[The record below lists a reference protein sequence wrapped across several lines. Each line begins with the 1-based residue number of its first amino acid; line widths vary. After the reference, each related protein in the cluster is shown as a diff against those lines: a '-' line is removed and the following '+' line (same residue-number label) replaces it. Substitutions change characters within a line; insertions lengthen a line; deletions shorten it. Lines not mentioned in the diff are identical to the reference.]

1 VPTGIDKGRREI
13 PEHDRAS
20 LDATEAIFQ
29 FAAESLAGLQAVGA
43 VVGEGRKNSTIAKNG
58 LDL

>member
-1 VPTGIDKGRREI
+1 VPAGIDKGRRKI

-20 LDATEAIFQ
+20 LDATEGIFQ
-29 FAAESLAGLQAVGA
+29 FAAKSLTGLQAVWT
-43 VVGEGRKNSTIAKNG
+43 VVGEGRKNPAFAQDG